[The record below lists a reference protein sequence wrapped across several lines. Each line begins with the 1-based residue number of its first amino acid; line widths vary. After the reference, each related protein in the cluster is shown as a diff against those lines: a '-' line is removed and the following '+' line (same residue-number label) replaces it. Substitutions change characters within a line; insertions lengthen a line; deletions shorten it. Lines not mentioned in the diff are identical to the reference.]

1 MNKEYYS
8 ELLEETHKGMEGLHK
23 LGIID
28 QKTMRHFDELCIV
41 PAQPMSGEEIRSL
54 REREGVSQPVL
65 AWYLNV
71 SKNLISDW
79 ERGVR
84 RPGGAALKLL
94 NLVKEKGLQSIALS
108 RKREEAIPPFSFF

>member
-1 MNKEYYS
+1 MC
-8 ELLEETHKGMEGLHK
+8 
-23 LGIID
+23 
-28 QKTMRHFDELCIV
+28 FV
-41 PAQPMSGEEIRSL
+41 PALLLCGEVFGSL
-54 REREGVSQPVL
+54 REREVVSQPVL

-94 NLVKEKGLQSIALS
+94 NLVKEKGLQSIAL
-108 RKREEAIPPFSFF
+108 

>member
-1 MNKEYYS
+1 MSKLYYS
-8 ELLEETHKGMEGLHK
+8 EIAEETHKGMEGLHK

-41 PAQPMSGEEIRSL
+41 PAQPMSGL

-94 NLVKEKGLQSIALS
+94 NLVKEKGLQSIAL
-108 RKREEAIPPFSFF
+108 

>member
-1 MNKEYYS
+1 MSNLYYS
-8 ELLEETHKGMEGLHK
+8 EIAEETHKSVQGMHK
-23 LGIID
+23 LGIVD

-41 PAQPMSGEEIRSL
+41 PAKPMSGEDIRSL

-94 NLVKEKGLQSIALS
+94 NLAKEKGLDSIAL
-108 RKREEAIPPFSFF
+108 

>member
-1 MNKEYYS
+1 MSKLYYS
-8 ELLEETHKGMEGLHK
+8 EIAEETHKGMEVLHK

-94 NLVKEKGLQSIALS
+94 NLVKEKGLQSIAL
-108 RKREEAIPPFSFF
+108 

>member
-1 MNKEYYS
+1 MHEEEEIMSKLYYS
-8 ELLEETHKGMEGLHK
+8 EIAKETHKGMEGLHK

-28 QKTMRHFDELCIV
+28 LTTMRRFDTLCIV

-54 REREGVSQPVL
+54 REREGLSQPVL

-94 NLVKEKGLQSIALS
+94 NLVKEKGLQSIAL
-108 RKREEAIPPFSFF
+108 